1 MRLTRLRAGVA
12 LRVDVCGHAA
22 RAAKPPIHHQQKGG
36 VFNRIAFARRE
47 IDV

>member
-1 MRLTRLRAGVA
+1 M
-12 LRVDVCGHAA
+12 
-22 RAAKPPIHHQQKGG
+22 PPERPSHQSTIQQKGG